1 MKKYF
6 KIVVNIICVIALCL
20 SIANSIC
27 YKSELDATQQALSD
41 SLRGWK
47 KAASQVKDLEQQ
59 IAEYEALLN
68 ITEQDSLDY

>member
-6 KIVVNIICVIALCL
+6 KIAVNIICAIALCL
-20 SIANSIC
+20 SIATSIC
-27 YKSELDATQQALSD
+27 YKSKLDATQQALSD

-47 KAASQVKDLEQQ
+47 KSASQVKELEQLV
-59 IAEYEALLN
+59 AEYEAILN